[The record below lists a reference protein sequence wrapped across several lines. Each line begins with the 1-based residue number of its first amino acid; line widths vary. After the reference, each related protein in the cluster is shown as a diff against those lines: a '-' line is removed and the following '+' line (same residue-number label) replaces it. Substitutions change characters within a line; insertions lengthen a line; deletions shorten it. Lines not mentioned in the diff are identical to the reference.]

1 MRKLRRIVLVTV
13 AVIIAIPILLLATTA
28 TYNFFATRSEA
39 SDITSYGQLVPV
51 DGKKMNVVTKGQGP
65 ETIVLLPGLGT
76 AAPGLDYQPLIAE
89 LSTQY
94 KVVAFE
100 PFGTGLSD
108 QTDAARSSAT
118 IVREVHEA
126 LQYLG
131 IERYVLMGH
140 SIAGIYALT
149 YAAEYPDELVAFVG
163 IDSSVPGQPGWDE
176 PLPTKAIDIAHDVG
190 LTRLITAI
198 ADDPYAGLPYDQQT
212 KEQMKLLSNKNS
224 AAPTLLNEMEQAPT
238 NFASANGKTYPES
251 LPVLL
256 FVIAND
262 TDVPEWVDLHRQQ
275 ATSVDTGQVIPLPG
289 EHYLHHTLSPEIA
302 RDTTA
307 FLASLPPR

>member
-13 AVIIAIPILLLATTA
+13 AVIIAIPVLLLATTA

-39 SDITSYGQLVPV
+39 SEISSYGRQIPV
-51 DGKKMNVVTKGQGP
+51 EGKKMNVVVSGQGP

-76 AAPGLDYQPLIAE
+76 AAPGLDYQPLITE

-94 KVVAFE
+94 RVVAVE

-108 QTDAARSSAT
+108 QTDADRSSAN
-118 IVREVHEA
+118 IVHEVHQA

-131 IERYVLMGH
+131 IDRYVLMGH

-176 PLPTKAIDIAHDVG
+176 PLPTEAIDIAHDLG
-190 LTRLITAI
+190 ITRLLTAI
-198 ADDPYAGLPYDQQT
+198 ADDPYTGLPYDEQT
-212 KEQMKLLSNKNS
+212 KDQMKLLSNKNS
-224 AAPTLLNEMEQAPT
+224 AAPTLLKEMEDAPA
-238 NFASANGKTYPES
+238 NFASASGTTFPKS

-256 FVIAND
+256 FVVAD
-262 TDVPEWVDLHRQQ
+262 DPDVPEWVDLHRQQ
-275 ATSVDTGQVIPLPG
+275 TASVDTGKVIPLVG

-302 RDTTA
+302 RDTSA
-307 FLASLPPR
+307 FLAPLAPH

>member
-13 AVIIAIPILLLATTA
+13 VAIIAIPVLLLATAA

-39 SDITSYGQLVPV
+39 SDITSYGRLVPV
-51 DGKKMNVVTKGQGP
+51 DGKMMNVVVSGQGS

-76 AAPGLDYQPLIAE
+76 AAPGLDYQPLITA
-89 LSTQY
+89 LSSQY
-94 KVVAFE
+94 KVVAVE

-108 QTDAARSSAT
+108 QTDAARSSAN

-131 IERYVLMGH
+131 IDRYVLMGH

-176 PLPTKAIDIAHDVG
+176 PLPTEAIDIAHDVG
-190 LTRLITAI
+190 LTRLLTAF

-212 KEQMKLLSNKNS
+212 KEQIELLSNKNS
-224 AAPTLLNEMEQAPT
+224 AAPTLLKEMENAPA
-238 NFASANGKTYPES
+238 NFASASGTTFPES

-256 FVIAND
+256 FVVAND

-275 ATSVDTGQVIPLPG
+275 AASVHTGQVIPLPG

-302 RDTTA
+302 RDTAT
-307 FLASLPPR
+307 FLASLPLR